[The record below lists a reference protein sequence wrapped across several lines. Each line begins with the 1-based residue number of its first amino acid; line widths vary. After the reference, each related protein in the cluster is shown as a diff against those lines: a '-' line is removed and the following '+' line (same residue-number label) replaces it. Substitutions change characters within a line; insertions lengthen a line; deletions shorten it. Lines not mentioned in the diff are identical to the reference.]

1 MSINKIKIGIS
12 IGDINGVG
20 PEIILKTFSDTRMLD
35 VCTPIIYGSSKVLMF
50 YKKLLELTD
59 FNFLQIASAAD
70 ANSKRVNLKSCWE
83 DDLKIEPGNASV
95 ENGQFAFKALEA
107 ATIDLKDGLI
117 DALCTAPIDK
127 HSIQNKDF
135 QFAGHTE
142 YLQEKLGGT
151 DSLMLLCSE
160 ELKVGVVTGHIPIM
174 EVAKKISKE
183 LIERKITLLNASLK
197 ADFAI
202 TRTRIAILG
211 LNPHA
216 GDKGVIGKEEI
227 DIIIPAIESAKN
239 NKVLAFGPY
248 SADGFFGN
256 ELYKKFDGVLAMY
269 HDQGLIPFKTISFNS
284 GVNFTAGLDFVRT
297 SPDHGT
303 AYDIAGKS
311 EASISSFREAIYMA
325 VAVVRNRLEYSE
337 LTERP
342 LKITKL
348 ARDRGH

>member
-20 PEIILKTFSDTRMLD
+20 PEIILKTFSDTRMMD

-50 YKKLLELTD
+50 YKKLLELAD

-83 DDLKIEPGNASV
+83 DELKIEPGNASV

-183 LIERKITLLNASLK
+183 LIERKINLLNASLK

-202 TRTRIAILG
+202 TRPRIAVLG

-303 AYDIAGKS
+303 AYDIAGKN